1 MRLTPNPEIIAW
13 AIERCGKTPKDLKNA
28 FPRIQEW
35 IEGKGKPPTAKQV
48 EKLAKRTHVL
58 PSYFY
63 KEEIPDLSL
72 QIPDFR
78 TMDSKAPVNPSPELY
93 DVINQMLSR
102 QDWLSGYLEE
112 MGAEPIEFI
121 GCCSEAKCIGDCA
134 AKMWDLLD
142 LKPGWAR
149 GKQGSAAVK
158 FLRDHIEAL
167 GVYVYAGSYFGNVTT
182 RPFDEKEFR
191 GFVLTDSYAPVIFLN
206 TRDAY
211 SAQLFTLAHEFAHIL
226 FNESGVDDAMLGR
239 ENKGKEDR
247 CNALAAEF
255 LVPASLLHP
264 AFDEHDINSAL
275 KELEKLTGAST
286 IVVLRRA
293 KDLGRIT
300 QKEFFDRYDAYMEEL
315 PERLERKEARNSGT
329 GAPSP
334 YVLKKN
340 HLGSL
345 FTETIFTAL
354 KSEYLLYSD
363 AYRLTGMKANF
374 FNEYYRREGMYV

>member
-1 MRLTPNPEIIAW
+1 MRTTPNPEIIAW
-13 AIERCGKTPKDLKNA
+13 AIERCGKTPMDFKSA

-35 IEGKGKPPTAKQV
+35 IDGEGKLPTAKQI
-48 EKLAKRTHVL
+48 EKLAKKTHVL
-58 PSYFY
+58 PLYFY
-63 KEEIPDLSL
+63 EEEIPNLSL

-93 DVINQMLSR
+93 DAINQMLSR
-102 QDWLSGYLEE
+102 QDWLSEYLED
-112 MGAEPIEFI
+112 MGAKPIEFI
-121 GCCSEAKCIGDCA
+121 GCCNAAKSTADCA

-149 GKQGSAAVK
+149 GKHGSAVVK
-158 FLRDHIEAL
+158 YLRDRIEAL
-167 GVYVYAGSYFGNVTT
+167 GVYVYAGSYYGNVTK
-182 RPFDEKEFR
+182 RLFDEREFR
-191 GFVLTDSYAPVIFLN
+191 GFVLIDNYAPVIFLN

-226 FNESGVDDAMLGR
+226 FNESGVDDAMFGR
-239 ENKGKEDR
+239 EDIEKEDR

-264 AFDEHDINSAL
+264 AFDERDVDSAL
-275 KELEKLTGAST
+275 EELEKLTGAST
-286 IVVLRRA
+286 VVVLRRA

-300 QKEFFDRYDAYMEEL
+300 KKEYFDRYDAYMEEL
-315 PERLERKEARNSGT
+315 PERLERKQARNSGT

-340 HLGSL
+340 HLGGL

-363 AYRLTGMKANF
+363 AYRLTDMKANF
-374 FNEYYRREGMYV
+374 FHEYYRREGMYV